1 MTLNLANPFK
11 NTGEGVSRAVACL
24 SICLLGCQLVGHG
37 CSDCDKTF
45 SGGKKWANEHGG
57 PFSISQKGK
66 VKKSNRLALV
76 TNIMERFEARVLIL

>member
-1 MTLNLANPFK
+1 MGTQA
-11 NTGEGVSRAVACL
+11 GQGVSLAVACL
-24 SICLLGCQLVGHG
+24 SICLLRCELVGHG

-66 VKKSNRLALV
+66 VKIKKSVGVND
-76 TNIMERFEARVLIL
+76 